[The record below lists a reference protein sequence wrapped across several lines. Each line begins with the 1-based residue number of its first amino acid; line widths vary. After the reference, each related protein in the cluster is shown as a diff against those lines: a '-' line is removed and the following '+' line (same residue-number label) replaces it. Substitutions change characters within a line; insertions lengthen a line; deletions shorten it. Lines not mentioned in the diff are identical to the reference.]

1 MQLERL
7 EQLGQHRVQEFKR
20 VYAVKRL
27 EAELKFHLPI
37 LI

>member
-1 MQLERL
+1 MQRERL
-7 EQLGQHRVQEFKR
+7 EQLGQHLVQEFKR
-20 VYAVKRL
+20 VYVVKLL